1 MIQNLKNSILITM
14 YKIGL
19 NDKRNPQVVS
29 IESTLQEIMQ
39 NKYSVVRFGDG
50 ELRWMYGFK
59 QNSFQKNNK
68 LMSKK
73 LKKILRSDEDNVIVC
88 IPEAFG
94 KMEHFEEQDAW
105 FWKKH
110 MGKFRWLWCMNFI
123 KGKKY
128 YNANITRPY
137 MEYREKEN
145 CKKIFGLWKKIF
157 EKRNIVIVEGMWT
170 RLGVNNDLFS
180 NAAGIKRI
188 ECPQENAFEKYD
200 EIKTAVI
207 KNLEN
212 TEEKENTLVLIALG
226 PTATILAYEIAL
238 YGYQAIDIG
247 HIDIEYEWYLSGAKS
262 KQKVEGKYVHEA
274 GGITQLEV
282 GKIESLYREQIVE
295 QIRDC

>member
-1 MIQNLKNSILITM
+1 MIQHLKNGILITM

-19 NDKRNPQVVS
+19 KDKRNPQVAS
-29 IESTLQEIMQ
+29 IETTLHKIMKY
-39 NKYSVVRFGDG
+39 KYSVVRFGDG
-50 ELRWMYGFK
+50 ELRWMYGLK

-68 LMSKK
+68 IMSQR
-73 LKKILRSDEDNVIVC
+73 LKKILRSDEKNIMIC
-88 IPEAFG
+88 IPEAFDQVT
-94 KMEHFEEQDAW
+94 HFEEQDAL

-137 MEYREKEN
+137 MEYKEKEN
-145 CKKIFGLWKKIF
+145 CKKIFELWKKIF
-157 EKRNIVIVEGMWT
+157 EKRKIVIVEGMWT

-180 NAAGIKRI
+180 NAAEIKRI

-200 EIKTAVI
+200 EIKAAVL

-212 TEEKENTLVLIALG
+212 VREKENILVLIALG

-247 HIDIEYEWYLSGAKS
+247 HIDIEYEWYLSGAKC
-262 KQKVEGKYVHEA
+262 KQKVAGKYVHEA
-274 GGITQLEV
+274 GGIKELEDR
-282 GKIESLYREQIVE
+282 KIEALYREQIIE
-295 QIRDC
+295 QIINC